1 MMKLSLL
8 ADAFRVWNI
17 FLFCIHKQ
25 AAAGRHHIYQHI
37 PSLPRLALHTG
48 AGHSWSPSG
57 LMFAEGC
64 TVHTSKLQAAIVR

>member
-57 LMFAEGC
+57 LMSAEGC